1 MTALAE
7 TAAATT
13 ADTTAETPIADSE
26 RVLQVAGRVFRP
38 VTGYTFPQHQ
48 FITAQLGII
57 NAYDVL
63 IARQDDPVRAFL
75 ELNLLIAESGR
86 AGHILAAFVV
96 EEGAAWT
103 APGAVALARFF
114 NGEHTATDMTAMQ
127 TAVQELMVG
136 FFGGRGTSSATSPTS
151 SATPG
156 DATTAPDAPSAAAA
170 SGIEGAPI

>member
-7 TAAATT
+7 TT
-13 ADTTAETPIADSE
+13 AGTTAETPVADSE

-57 NAYDVL
+57 NAHDVL
-63 IARQDDPVRAFL
+63 VARQDDPVRAFL

-127 TAVQELMVG
+127 TAVQELMIG
-136 FFGGRGTSSATSPTS
+136 FFAGRGTSSATSPTS
-151 SATPG
+151 SATP
-156 DATTAPDAPSAAAA
+156 TAPVDAPQSAMSA
-170 SGIEGAPI
+170 IEGAPV